1 MVGHEVLCSLP
12 SCSQNL
18 LGLILLLHYCW
29 SHHWNL
35 EWRSL
40 KSHSQQ
46 LVQMAAGTIV
56 ASPPCRWER
65 FPPNCSS
72 PDRVAAS
79 VPQAPIFCQHPPT
92 DPHWLEHPPGWAIK
106 LSTSSS
112 HFVHPLVA
120 PNMDAIATHAL
131 PLVQQ
136 NWSYNLACPY
146 LGPPDKEE
154 DRRAACGSTPSTY
167 NGGKCVEN
175 ACSSVTRVQWHCTG
189 VVCNNTIVLMQ
200 SGSSMQ
206 REISLNACG
215 EVQGQGFGWNNRG
228 GAIQT
233 IITHPIQAT
242 TVNKGWRLAV
252 SSQPSLDHI
261 SNFESKHPSAWACG
275 KHGVC
280 LYWSQWVN
288 KLGFLYL

>member
-1 MVGHEVLCSLP
+1 M
-12 SCSQNL
+12 
-18 LGLILLLHYCW
+18 
-29 SHHWNL
+29 
-35 EWRSL
+35 
-40 KSHSQQ
+40 
-46 LVQMAAGTIV
+46 
-56 ASPPCRWER
+56 
-65 FPPNCSS
+65 
-72 PDRVAAS
+72 
-79 VPQAPIFCQHPPT
+79 
-92 DPHWLEHPPGWAIK
+92 
-106 LSTSSS
+106 
-112 HFVHPLVA
+112 
-120 PNMDAIATHAL
+120 
-131 PLVQQ
+131 
-136 NWSYNLACPY
+136 ACPY

-175 ACSSVTRVQWHCTG
+175 ACSSVTRVQYCTG

-252 SSQPSLDHI
+252 LNQP
-261 SNFESKHPSAWACG
+261 
-275 KHGVC
+275 
-280 LYWSQWVN
+280 
-288 KLGFLYL
+288 